1 MSTAPQGRFRV
12 SAVAEKTGLT
22 AATIRGWER
31 RYGVPKPSRSGNNY
45 RLYEET
51 DIAELESMKGHVE
64 RGVAPAEAAE
74 LVSAEKKTRQKKE
87 RADADE

>member
-12 SAVAEKTGLT
+12 SAVADKTGLT

-31 RYGVPKPSRSGNNY
+31 RYGVPKPRRAGNNY
-45 RLYEET
+45 RLYEEE
-51 DIAELESMKGHVE
+51 DIAELVSMKEHVE

-74 LVSAEKKTRQKKE
+74 LVSAEKNQKKE
-87 RADADE
+87 RPDADK

>member
-31 RYGVPKPSRSGNNY
+31 RYGVPKPKRSGNNY
-45 RLYEET
+45 RLYEES
-51 DIAELESMKGHVE
+51 DIAELEAMKGHVE
-64 RGVAPAEAAE
+64 RGIAPAEAAE
-74 LVSAEKKTRQKKE
+74 LVSAEKTKAEKGE
-87 RADADE
+87 A